1 MLTLIKNPRIICT
14 VCSGRLLA
22 AKHEPFVSLLTS
34 RLSYTVSCHLSC
46 SYCFPVSGVEFL
58 ALMRVLCH
66 CFQVRGPSGL
76 RWDHG
81 GIEVGRS
88 GIEVGWFIC
97 QQGLGQDWYYV

>member
-1 MLTLIKNPRIICT
+1 MLTLTKNHRIICT

-34 RLSYTVSCHLSC
+34 LLHCFLSFVLFPTVFQ
-46 SYCFPVSGVEFL
+46 YQEFL